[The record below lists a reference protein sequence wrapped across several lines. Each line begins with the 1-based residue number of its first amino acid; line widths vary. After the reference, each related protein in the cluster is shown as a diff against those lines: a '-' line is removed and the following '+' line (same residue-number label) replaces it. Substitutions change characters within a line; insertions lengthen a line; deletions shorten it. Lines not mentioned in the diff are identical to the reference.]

1 MVFIWNTTQ
10 THYKNQKPFNELF
23 STNTLN
29 LFPTLMKL
37 SFPAFCFVSLLLLV
51 DDSNKARINL
61 SLDSQIKD
69 SRDICSASLFFSTN
83 WVWKKNQIKCFHLPC
98 DKHPLTEFCPMEF
111 SKKTQIF
118 PFPTDQESPPLQC
131 GYFTLWGWPVH
142 QGTEFLKLFRFK
154 CPEPTTGQC
163 SSASAVFSR
172 AVARPHS
179 PSRSTLPLRSAGW
192 WNPRHLSGSCERP
205 A

>member
-1 MVFIWNTTQ
+1 
-10 THYKNQKPFNELF
+10 
-23 STNTLN
+23 
-29 LFPTLMKL
+29 MKL
-37 SFPAFCFVSLLLLV
+37 SFPAFCFVSLLLFV

-83 WVWKKNQIKCFHLPC
+83 WVWKKKSNKMLPSVLWWTS
-98 DKHPLTEFCPMEF
+98 PSRVLSLEF
-111 SKKTQIF
+111 SKKTKLF
-118 PFPTDQESPPLQC
+118 PFPTDHESPPRQC
-131 GYFTLWGWPVH
+131 GYFALWGWLAH
-142 QGTEFLKLFRFK
+142 QGTEFLKLFRFE

-163 SSASAVFSR
+163 GSASPAFSR
-172 AVARPHS
+172 AMAKPHS

-192 WNPRHLSGSCERP
+192 WNPRHLSGSCGPP